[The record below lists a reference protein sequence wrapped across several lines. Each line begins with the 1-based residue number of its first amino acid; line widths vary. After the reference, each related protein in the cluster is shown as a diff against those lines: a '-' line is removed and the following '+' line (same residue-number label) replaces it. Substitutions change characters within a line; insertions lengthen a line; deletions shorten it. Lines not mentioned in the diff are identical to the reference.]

1 MCKSVKSISKFK
13 MLVSYNTE
21 TSSRLGNACAYFL
34 CHKGDKVQGDHVH
47 SCSKSRLRLQQIAS
61 SVRNVHDLAISSVK
75 VQIQFAAEFLQ
86 ESRRSPNSLTHT
98 SKTRPSV
105 KSHFLVIMFLLQI
118 CYSIQTLSFLR
129 GRLFCWQ
136 QLHNSCQLK

>member
-13 MLVSYNTE
+13 MLINYNTE

-47 SCSKSRLRLQQIAS
+47 SCSKSRLRFGMYTTQLFQVLKFRYNLLLNFS
-61 SVRNVHDLAISSVK
+61 KN
-75 VQIQFAAEFLQ
+75 
-86 ESRRSPNSLTHT
+86 RSAPQLTHT

-105 KSHFLVIMFLLQI
+105 KSSHFLVMFLLQI

-129 GRLFCWQ
+129 GNCFVG
-136 QLHNSCQLK
+136 NSYTTLVN